1 MAVLKPEEMLSLA
14 EDVVSSAVKKG
25 ADEAEAYTYQ
35 GLTTTVSIERGQVAR
50 SSRIIDC
57 GLGVRAI
64 VKKAVGFSYTN
75 VLEDKVAVEETI
87 LRAISSARASKP
99 DGNWLGLPPKK
110 PLGSVEGTYDS
121 KIVELHA
128 EDLVKVASVMLS
140 ATEQTDKRVF
150 PIEGGAGVSYL
161 SNAVANSNGISVFDH
176 GTVIECSLATVAND
190 GKNVTPVCFEF
201 NVERKYNIDPEW
213 VGQEAAKLA
222 ISALKAKKVETK
234 SSKIIFTQFALQQL
248 LYYTFINAVKADYV
262 QRNQS
267 ALKGKIGQRIASEA
281 VTIYDDGLLKGGI
294 HTGKFD
300 AEGVPQQ
307 NTLIVEKGILRN
319 YLYDNYTA
327 KKERLESTGNA
338 ARAGYLSTP
347 SVEATN
353 FHIMPGDRSPEKLV
367 NEAENGLI
375 VYFVQGAHSSNP
387 ASGDFSV
394 VAAPSWKIEKG
405 EVTHATKGMMIAGN
419 IFQVLANVSAVAN
432 NERKI
437 GQLVAPWVLV
447 ENVKVIGK

>member
-1 MAVLKPEEMLSLA
+1 MLRPEEMLSLA
-14 EDVVSSAVKKG
+14 EDVISSAVKKG
-25 ADEAEAYTYQ
+25 ADEAEAYAYQ
-35 GLTTTVSIERGQVAR
+35 GLTTTVGIERGQVAR

-64 VKKAVGFSYTN
+64 VNKAVGFSYTN
-75 VLEDKVAVEETI
+75 VLDDKAAVEETI

-99 DGNWLGLPPKK
+99 DENWLGLPPKK
-110 PLGSVEGTYDS
+110 LLGSVEGTYDS

-128 EDLVKVASVMLS
+128 EDLVEVASVMLS
-140 ATEQTDKRVF
+140 AAEQTDKRVF
-150 PIEGGAGVSYL
+150 PIEGGAGASYL
-161 SNAVANSNGISVFDH
+161 SNAVANSNGIAVFDH

-201 NVERKYNIDPEW
+201 NAERKYDINPEW
-213 VGQEAAKLA
+213 VGKEAARLA
-222 ISALKAKKVETK
+222 VSALKAKKVETRG
-234 SSKIIFTQFALQQL
+234 SKVIFTQFALQQL
-248 LYYTFINAVKADYV
+248 LYYTLINAVKADYV

-294 HTGKFD
+294 RTGKFD

-327 KKERLESTGNA
+327 KKEGMESTGNA

-353 FHIMPGDRSPEKLV
+353 FHIMSGNKSPEKLV
-367 NEAENGLI
+367 NEAEDGLI

-394 VAAPSWKIEKG
+394 VVAPSWKIEKG
-405 EVTHATKGMMIAGN
+405 GITHATKGAMVAGN
-419 IFQVLANVSAVAN
+419 IYQVLANVSAVAD